1 MKRQKVILSWSTG
14 KDSALCLCRLMEDPR
29 WELVGL
35 WTTYNEAKARTAIH
49 GVRLQML
56 DLQAE
61 RLGLPCIQTP
71 LPDPCTNAEYE
82 RRVGHALRQI
92 RRKGIRHIAFGDI
105 FLEDVRAYRERLLQA
120 YQMEGVYM
128 LWGQD
133 TRALSREVLDRG
145 IHAVVTCVDTAALH
159 ERFVGRD
166 YDERFLSE
174 LPDGVDPCGE
184 RGEFHTLV
192 VGHPHFHSE
201 IKYRRGRFHR
211 SGRFVYRDF
220 IPQ

>member
-1 MKRQKVILSWSTG
+1 
-14 KDSALCLCRLMEDPR
+14 MEDPR

-35 WTTYNEAKARTAIH
+35 WTTYNEAMARTAIH
-49 GVRLQML
+49 GVRLKIL
-56 DLQAE
+56 DLQAK

-82 RRVGHALRQI
+82 RRVGNALHQMRLQ
-92 RRKGIRHIAFGDI
+92 GIRHIAFGDI
-105 FLEDVRAYRERLLQA
+105 FLEDVRAYRERLLQVH
-120 YQMEGVYM
+120 QMEGVYM
-128 LWGQD
+128 LWGED
-133 TRALSREVLDRG
+133 TRALSSEVLARG
-145 IHAVVTCVDTAALH
+145 IRAVVTCVDTAALDEH
-159 ERFVGRD
+159 FVGRD
-166 YDERFLSE
+166 YDERFLLE

-201 IKYRRGRFHR
+201 IKYRRGRIHR